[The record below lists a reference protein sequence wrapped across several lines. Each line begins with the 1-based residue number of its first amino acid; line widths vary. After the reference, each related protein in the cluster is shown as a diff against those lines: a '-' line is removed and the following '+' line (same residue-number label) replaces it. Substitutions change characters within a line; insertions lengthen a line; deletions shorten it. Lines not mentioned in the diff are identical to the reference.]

1 MTADTATI
9 VSFITLLTLKLIAY
23 VNPVHFVNLVLY
35 IAFTK
40 DCLSKG
46 KNMTR
51 HLWYLCCECLFFI
64 FAF

>member
-46 KNMTR
+46 KNMT
-51 HLWYLCCECLFFI
+51 
-64 FAF
+64 

>member
-1 MTADTATI
+1 MIADTATI

-23 VNPVHFVNLVLY
+23 VNPAHFVNLVLY

-40 DCLSKG
+40 DSLSKG

-51 HLWYLCCECLFFI
+51 HL
-64 FAF
+64 